1 MTEAIADPDRPALI
15 RREGRLD
22 FPHRVPKPRAL
33 FRSLSRP
40 AARGPSGRSPVT
52 FRPREPREVDDPVAD
67 WVAQIQAGV
76 DVEHNFERLYERF
89 HPRLF
94 AFFFRNGLAR
104 ERCEELAQDA
114 LFNAFDKIA
123 TFEHRSR
130 FSTWLWGIVHHLYLN
145 ERRLMGAAKR
155 DGVELPLEESPAGGE
170 EGRAGGVMLKAS
182 EPDPYEEAQKKE
194 QVAVLRKAL
203 QSLPTKM
210 QRCAILRFQ
219 HDLKYREIA
228 TVMRLNIDTVKA
240 HLGQARQL
248 LRQRLGPGAGTL
260 MGFDRYRGTSEDEP

>member
-1 MTEAIADPDRPALI
+1 VIFRPP
-15 RREGRLD
+15 E
-22 FPHRVPKPRAL
+22 PE
-33 FRSLSRP
+33 
-40 AARGPSGRSPVT
+40 
-52 FRPREPREVDDPVAD
+52 PREPREASDPVAD

-76 DVEHNFERLYERF
+76 DVERNFERLYERF

-94 AFFFRNGLAR
+94 VFFFRKGLAR

-130 FSTWLWGIVHHLYLN
+130 FSTWLLGIVHHLYLN

-155 DGVELPLEESPAGGE
+155 DGVELPLEDSPVTGSE
-170 EGRAGGVMLKAS
+170 EGRTAGVVLKAA
-182 EPDPYEEAQKKE
+182 EPDPYEEAERKE
-194 QVAVLRKAL
+194 QVAALRKAL
-203 QSLPTKM
+203 QSLPPKM
-210 QRCAILRFQ
+210 RRCAILRFQ

-248 LRQRLGPGAGTL
+248 LRQRLGPGAEVL
-260 MGFDRYRGTSEDEP
+260 MGFDRCQGTSENEP

>member
-1 MTEAIADPDRPALI
+1 MTETAADPGRPTLS
-15 RREGRLD
+15 RRVGGLNSL
-22 FPHRVPKPRAL
+22 HRVPKPRAL
-33 FRSLSRP
+33 FRSFSHP
-40 AARGPSGRSPVT
+40 VARGPSGRSPVT
-52 FRPREPREVDDPVAD
+52 LRPHEPRETDDPVAD

-76 DVEHNFERLYERF
+76 DVEPNFERLYKQF

-130 FSTWLWGIVHHLYLN
+130 FSTWLWSIVHHLYLN

-155 DGVELPLEESPAGGE
+155 DGVELPLEESPAPGGGE
-170 EGRAGGVMLKAS
+170 DRGSGVVLKAT
-182 EPDPYEEAQKKE
+182 EPDPYEEAQRKE
-194 QVAVLRKAL
+194 QVAALRKAL
-203 QSLPTKM
+203 QSLPPKM

-248 LRQRLGPGAGTL
+248 LRQRLGPGAGAL
-260 MGFDRYRGTSEDEP
+260 IRHEDEP

>member
-1 MTEAIADPDRPALI
+1 MTETAADRPALS
-15 RREGRLD
+15 RREGRLNSL
-22 FPHRVPKPRAL
+22 HRVPKPRAL
-33 FRSLSRP
+33 FRSLSCP

-52 FRPREPREVDDPVAD
+52 LRPSEPEPCEAGDPVAD
-67 WVAQIQAGV
+67 WVAQIQAGL
-76 DVEHNFERLYERF
+76 DVQHNFERLYERF

-94 AFFFRNGLAR
+94 AFFFRRGLAR

-155 DGVELPLEESPAGGE
+155 DGVELPIEDSPAPGGE
-170 EGRAGGVMLKAS
+170 EGRTAGVVLKAS
-182 EPDPYEEAQKKE
+182 EPDPYQEAERKE
-194 QVAVLRKAL
+194 QTAVLRKAL
-203 QSLPTKM
+203 QSLPPKM

-248 LRQRLGPGAGTL
+248 LRQRLGPAAGAL
-260 MGFDRYRGTSEDEP
+260 IRSEDEP